1 VIRFLVIRHCLTIYW
16 NYGSAIYPQTGKIE
30 TAPAG
35 LADTI
40 GGIKMDLSI
49 ITYDSGSAQM
59 KHLSYVDE
67 LMQYKDNSKISWI
80 NICGLDDVDA
90 IKHFCE
96 LFSIH
101 QLSIEDILSPNQQPK
116 AEIFDKYE
124 FLSIKTIEQ
133 KKTLYNEQ
141 KNRRR
146 KKQRSWEMSEILI
159 NQISMIIMKN
169 IIITFQNTDGNSF
182 NDARRRILDNVG
194 EFRKMGPDYL
204 AYSIIDTIVDEYF
217 ITLNSLEDNIED
229 YEDRATKTSDDTF
242 IQEIQ
247 DIKKCLLRIKH
258 AILPLED
265 NLLIISRHERAFQT
279 DVLKPFL
286 QDLREH
292 LAHAVTMVENQHE
305 WLVSIMDVNLSV
317 LSRQTN
323 MVMKVLAMISTIFIP
338 LTFIAGIYGM
348 NFDFM
353 PELRHE
359 LGYPVVLSIMGGI
372 AMIMVIVFKK
382 HRWF

>member
-1 VIRFLVIRHCLTIYW
+1 
-16 NYGSAIYPQTGKIE
+16 
-30 TAPAG
+30 
-35 LADTI
+35 
-40 GGIKMDLSI
+40 MDLSI
-49 ITYDSGSAQM
+49 IRYDSGSAEM
-59 KHLSYVDE
+59 KHLSNVDE
-67 LMQYKDNSKISWI
+67 LMRYKYNSKISWI

-141 KNRRR
+141 KSRRR

-229 YEDRATKTSDDTF
+229 YEDRATKTTDDTF